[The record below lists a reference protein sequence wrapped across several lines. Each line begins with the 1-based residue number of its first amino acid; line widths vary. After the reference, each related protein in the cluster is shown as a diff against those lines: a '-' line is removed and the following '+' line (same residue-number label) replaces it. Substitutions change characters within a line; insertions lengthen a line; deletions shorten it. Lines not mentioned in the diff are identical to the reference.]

1 MDRTTNSSGTQRT
14 PLQQLATEAG
24 LLVDWEDAASRPMH
38 VADDVLRVVLH
49 SLGLPAG
56 PPAQV
61 SESQA
66 RLRAEAEEVAIPPLV
81 TGVVGQPIVLQTS
94 APQAA
99 LLDGQTYRVDLESGG
114 STEGKVSASSS
125 EHHATLRLGP
135 VTAVG

>member
-38 VADDVLRVVLH
+38 VADDVLRAVLH

-56 PPAQV
+56 TPAQV

-66 RLRAEAEEVAIPPLV
+66 RLRAEAEEVAIRR
-81 TGVVGQPIVLQTS
+81 S
-94 APQAA
+94 
-99 LLDGQTYRVDLESGG
+99 
-114 STEGKVSASSS
+114 
-125 EHHATLRLGP
+125 
-135 VTAVG
+135 